1 MKDRPAGITVIAV
14 FYLILGVLSLLW
26 SGLVLGVGE
35 LSSLLGSLVGAQ
47 VLAGFGNTSAWQG
60 FLGLI
65 AAGIQIVVGFGL
77 LGMHKWAWY
86 IALFGVGISVLQGVV
101 LLFTGGLFGIICGS
115 LSLIIPVI
123 ILVYMLS
130 SGVRKAFNIGSVQ

>member
-1 MKDRPAGITVIAV
+1 MKDRPAGIKVIAV
-14 FYLILGVLSLLW
+14 FYLIFGVFSLLW
-26 SGLVLGVGE
+26 SGLVLGVGG

-47 VLAGFGNTSAWQG
+47 ILAGFGNTSAWQG

-123 ILVYMLS
+123 ILIYLLS
-130 SGVRKAFNIGSVQ
+130 SGIRKTFYIGSAG

>member
-1 MKDRPAGITVIAV
+1 MKDRPAGIKVIAV
-14 FYLILGVLSLLW
+14 FYLIFGVFSLLW
-26 SGLVLGVGE
+26 SGLVLGVGG

-47 VLAGFGNTSAWQG
+47 ILAGFGNTSAWQG

-77 LGMHKWAWY
+77 LGMHKWVWY

-101 LLFTGGLFGIICGS
+101 LLFTGGLFGNFCGS

-123 ILVYMLS
+123 ILIYLLS
-130 SGVRKAFNIGSVQ
+130 SGIRKTFYIGSAG